1 MTLRGDRGILSAL
14 LIPPAKHGYFMTSL
28 LKNPTRAGI
37 LIMLMILAGCSGKPH
52 YKKYDSHAFDDE
64 IEDAADKYKVD
75 RKLVKAII
83 QVESSYNPKAVSP
96 SNAIGLMQL
105 KASTSGCDAYRYK
118 GKRGC
123 PDDDDLLDPETNID
137 LGTAYISALQHQQL
151 NWIND
156 PVTRRYA
163 TEVAYAN
170 GAGARLRTFSSNRQT
185 AISLINQLSP
195 EAFHWHVRQYHPAA
209 QAPRYMAKVEKVY
222 AGL

>member
-1 MTLRGDRGILSAL
+1 
-14 LIPPAKHGYFMTSL
+14 MTSL
-28 LKNPTRAGI
+28 FKKTPQFSMLV
-37 LIMLMILAGCSGKPH
+37 MLMILAGCAGKPH
-52 YKKYDSHAFDDE
+52 YKKYDTHAFDDE
-64 IEDAADKYKVD
+64 IEDSADEYKVD

-83 QVESSYNPKAVSP
+83 QVESGFNPQAVSP

-137 LGTAYISALQHQQL
+137 LGTAYISALQRQQL

-156 PVTRRYA
+156 PLTRRYA

-170 GAGARLRTFSSNRQT
+170 GAGALLRTFSSNRQT
-185 AISLINQLSP
+185 AIQMINQLTP
-195 EAFHWHVRQYHPAA
+195 EAFNWHVRQYHPAP
-209 QAPRYMAKVEKVY
+209 QAPRYMAKVEKTY

>member
-1 MTLRGDRGILSAL
+1 MISTLKKPLQFSML
-14 LIPPAKHGYFMTSL
+14 V
-28 LKNPTRAGI
+28 
-37 LIMLMILAGCSGKPH
+37 MLMILAGCSSKPH
-52 YKKYDSHAFDDE
+52 YKKYDTHAFDDE
-64 IEDAADKYKVD
+64 IEDAADEYKVD

-83 QVESSYNPKAVSP
+83 QVESGFNPEAVSP

-137 LGTAYISALQHQQL
+137 LGTAYISALQRQQL

-156 PVTRRYA
+156 PLTRRYA

-170 GAGARLRTFSSNRQT
+170 GAGALLRTFSSNRQT
-185 AISLINQLSP
+185 AIQMINQLTP
-195 EAFHWHVRQYHPAA
+195 DAFNWHVRQYHPAA
-209 QAPRYMAKVEKVY
+209 QAPRYMAKVEKAY

>member
-1 MTLRGDRGILSAL
+1 MISSFKKTRKFSTLVM
-14 LIPPAKHGYFMTSL
+14 LI
-28 LKNPTRAGI
+28 
-37 LIMLMILAGCSGKPH
+37 ILAGCSSKPH
-52 YKKYDSHAFDDE
+52 YKKYDTHAWDDE
-64 IEDAADKYKVD
+64 IEDAADEYKVD

-83 QVESSYNPKAVSP
+83 EVESGFNPGAVSP

-123 PDDDDLLDPETNID
+123 PDDNDLRDPETNID
-137 LGTAYISALQHQQL
+137 LGTAYISALQRQQL

-170 GAGARLRTFSSNRQT
+170 GAGALLRTFSSNRQT
-185 AISLINQLSP
+185 AIQMINQLTP
-195 EAFHWHVRQYHPAA
+195 EAFNWHVRQYHPAP
-209 QAPRYMAKVEKVY
+209 QAPRYMAKVEKAY

>member
-1 MTLRGDRGILSAL
+1 MISLF
-14 LIPPAKHGYFMTSL
+14 KKTSQFSML
-28 LKNPTRAGI
+28 V
-37 LIMLMILAGCSGKPH
+37 MLMILAGCSGKPH
-52 YKKYDSHAFDDE
+52 YKKYDMHAFDDE
-64 IEDAADKYKVD
+64 IEDAADEYKVD

-83 QVESSYNPKAVSP
+83 QVESGFNPKAVSP

-137 LGTAYISALQHQQL
+137 LGTAYISALQRQQL

-156 PVTRRYA
+156 PLTRRYA

-170 GAGARLRTFSSNRQT
+170 GAGALLRTFSSNRQT
-185 AISLINQLSP
+185 AIQMINQLTP
-195 EAFHWHVRQYHPAA
+195 EAFNWHVRQYHPAP
-209 QAPRYMAKVEKVY
+209 QAPRYMAKVEKAY

>member
-1 MTLRGDRGILSAL
+1 MISLF
-14 LIPPAKHGYFMTSL
+14 KKTSQFSML
-28 LKNPTRAGI
+28 V
-37 LIMLMILAGCSGKPH
+37 MLMILAGCSGQPH
-52 YKKYDSHAFDDE
+52 YKKYDTHAFDDE
-64 IEDAADKYKVD
+64 IEDAADEYKVD

-83 QVESSYNPKAVSP
+83 QVESGFNPKAVSP

-137 LGTAYISALQHQQL
+137 LGTAYISALQRQQL

-156 PVTRRYA
+156 PLTRRYA

-170 GAGARLRTFSSNRQT
+170 GAGALLRTFSSNRQT
-185 AISLINQLSP
+185 AIQMINQLTP
-195 EAFHWHVRQYHPAA
+195 EAFNWHVRQYHPAP
-209 QAPRYMAKVEKVY
+209 QAPRYMAKVEKAY